1 MERGRYGKYEL
12 LERLGQ
18 GGMGEVW
25 KAHDAQL
32 QRYVAVK
39 LLNADFQD
47 KADFVAHFMHEA
59 QLVASLRHPNIVQIH
74 DFQLIDEP
82 DSRAKAYMVMDYV
95 EGGTLADY
103 IRNTIRK
110 SLFPPATDI
119 VYLFTTIGLALDY
132 AHQRGMIHRDIKPE
146 NILLDKSIPTTR
158 SLGEPILTDF
168 GIARLQ
174 GTSGSTV
181 TNAWIGTPH
190 YMSPEQAQNRPL
202 DARSDLYSLGIVL
215 YEILTGVT
223 PFRGEGAIAIIIKH
237 MFDTPTPPELINPRI
252 SSALSAVVLRCIAK
266 EPAARFPSASA
277 MTIALAQT
285 FNVPVPASL
294 GQTRRI
300 SEQPDFNP
308 LQPSRTFSGP
318 QPQPPT
324 LASPAPFSSATAN
337 HPQPQAVSLVPPPA
351 DLAPATSDYVKTAHQ
366 TPLPQKQPRP
376 RRKKLSIALI
386 ACSVLLLAGIG
397 AFAVVPHLFP
407 GASPGTPNA
416 VVGTIVISSSSNPSH
431 ALFNQ
436 MQLDLKNIPDPPQNM
451 VYYAWIEN
459 ANPDVAYLRWQLSI
473 SHGVIA
479 GSYPSSPPTNL
490 LANTTT
496 FLITVENASSAS
508 TLYTPS
514 LILSQHRYY
523 AALSSTS
530 SPTATFE
537 VRQCPPPTS
546 AGNPGNQWCK

>member
-25 KAHDAQL
+25 KARDAEL

-47 KADFVAHFMHEA
+47 KANFVAHFMHEA

-82 DSRAKAYMVMDYV
+82 DSRAKAYMVMDYI

-103 IRNTIRK
+103 IRNTTRK
-110 SLFPPATDI
+110 GLFPPATDI

-146 NILLDKSIPTTR
+146 NILLDKSMPTTR
-158 SLGEPILTDF
+158 SLGEPILSDF

-190 YMSPEQAQNRPL
+190 YMSPEQAENRTI

-223 PFRGEGAIAIIIKH
+223 PFRGEGAIAIIMKH
-237 MFDTPTPPELINPRI
+237 MFDTPTPPELLNPRI
-252 SSALSAVVLRCIAK
+252 SHALSEVVLRSIAK
-266 EPAARFPSASA
+266 DPAARFPSASA
-277 MTIALAQT
+277 MTIALAQAL
-285 FNVPVPASL
+285 NVPVPASL
-294 GQTRRI
+294 NQTRRI
-300 SEQPDFNP
+300 SEQADFNP
-308 LQPSRTFSGP
+308 LQPSRSLSGP
-318 QPQPPT
+318 QFLPPT
-324 LASPAPFSSATAN
+324 LPAPASFTPAAAN
-337 HPQPQAVSLVPPPA
+337 YGQPQAISLAPPPA
-351 DLAPATSDYVKTAHQ
+351 HLAPAASTPVKNIDRSS
-366 TPLPQKQPRP
+366 LPQKQPRP
-376 RRKKLSIALI
+376 RRNRLFIALI
-386 ACSVLLLAGIG
+386 ACSVLLLVGIG
-397 AFAVVPHLFP
+397 AFAIVPHL
-407 GASPGTPNA
+407 SPTPTPNTTNV
-416 VVGTIVISSSSNPSH
+416 VVGTVVFSSSANPSH
-431 ALFNQ
+431 APFNQ
-436 MQLDLKNIPDPPQNM
+436 IQLDLKNIADPPQNM
-451 VYYAWIEN
+451 VYYGWIEN
-459 ANPDVAYLRWQLSI
+459 ADADVAFPHWQLTF
-473 SHGVIA
+473 SHGVIQGA
-479 GSYPSSPPTNL
+479 YPSSPPTNL
-490 LANTTT
+490 LANTAT
-496 FLITVENASSAS
+496 FLITVENANSAS
-508 TLYTPS
+508 TIYTPS

-523 AALSSTS
+523 AALSSPS
-530 SPTATFE
+530 SSTPTFE

-546 AGNPGNQWCK
+546 TGNPGNTWCR